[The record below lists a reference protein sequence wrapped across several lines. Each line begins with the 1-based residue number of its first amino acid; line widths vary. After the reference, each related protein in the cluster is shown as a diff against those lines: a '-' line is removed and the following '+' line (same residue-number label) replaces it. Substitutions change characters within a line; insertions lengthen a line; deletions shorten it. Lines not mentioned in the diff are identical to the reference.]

1 MSNEKGVAQKK
12 KCRCP
17 SEPPCDSRGRN
28 LFFPLREDSQQCNYR
43 MCERELC
50 FPAKWTHD
58 VLEQEFSKLFIP
70 PARRAYVETRQN
82 TKNILRIAR
91 GLRGRPLDHNLSF
104 LSFFFLLPAGTP
116 AADSRRKRVSPVQPR
131 LWSRITI
138 STWKEDNQEF
148 KERK

>member
-28 LFFPLREDSQQCNYR
+28 LFFFFPLREDSQQCNYM

-104 LSFFFLLPAGTP
+104 LSFFFSSP
-116 AADSRRKRVSPVQPR
+116 SRNSGGRLKEKTRLSRSASPLITHYNINLKRG
-131 LWSRITI
+131 
-138 STWKEDNQEF
+138 
-148 KERK
+148 